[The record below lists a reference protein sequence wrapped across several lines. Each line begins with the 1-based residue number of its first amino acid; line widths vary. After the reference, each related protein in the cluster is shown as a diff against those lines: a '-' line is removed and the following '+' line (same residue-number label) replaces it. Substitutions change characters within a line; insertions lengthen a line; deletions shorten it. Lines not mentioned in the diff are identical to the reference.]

1 MEARGKWF
9 SRLLIAANTLVGVAI
24 VLGEPD
30 SMSGRVVAQ
39 AGLPGYI
46 GVVCLG
52 CAALAAI
59 VDAVVNDLMGAH
71 RTLETTYRHRHL
83 IFMTIALGSLSVLF
97 ALAKA
102 HGWNYVMLHYVV
114 CAASAVAIA
123 VLDVRE
129 RVMGARGA

>member
-1 MEARGKWF
+1 MRARGKWF

-30 SMSGRVVAQ
+30 SMSGRVVAD
-39 AGLPGYI
+39 AGIPGFV

-52 CAALAAI
+52 LAALAAI
-59 VDAVVNDLMGAH
+59 ADAVVNDLMGVH
-71 RTLETTYRHRHL
+71 RSIETTYRHRHL
-83 IFMTIALGSLSVLF
+83 IFMAIALGSLSVLF
-97 ALAKA
+97 AIAKA
-102 HGWNYVMLHYVV
+102 HGWNYVMLHYMV

-129 RVMGARGA
+129 RVLEARCA